1 MKNTTF
7 IALLLVG
14 AALLSCGKD
23 AKNKLKSLDLMPQG
37 VPISI
42 MAPDSAE
49 VKVSD
54 LVVQKDVTIQKG
66 EHFYVQIFMSDATA
80 ANAKALKAEQLEQVK
95 TMPYFSKI
103 IREDDG
109 GFLYENKIDST
120 NLSYGFRHVRM
131 QGDKEFIFQTGLIG
145 NFSKEDAEAMYQ
157 AVQPKK

>member
-1 MKNTTF
+1 
-7 IALLLVG
+7 
-14 AALLSCGKD
+14 
-23 AKNKLKSLDLMPQG
+23 MPQG

-49 VKVSD
+49 VRVSD
-54 LVVQKDVTIQKG
+54 LVVQKDVTIQRG